1 MHRVIRH
8 INVVDIETGEIK
20 ERVNVFIEGSTIA
33 NIALEENIPDLD
45 RWEVID
51 LEGCFLT
58 PGLIDVH
65 AHLIWSGGED
75 PVRTVDEEGIQVSLL
90 RAAFNARETLEAGI
104 TTIRDLGSNE
114 NVAIAVARAIDKGY
128 IVGPRVFA
136 SGCTIIMTGGHDPFW
151 GVQVDG
157 EREAMKAVR
166 KQISAGAKLIKVSA
180 TGGVYGRSEGEEVGT
195 AELTEKELKAIC
207 EEAHRFGLKVAAH
220 AISEEGIW
228 NCIKAGIDTI
238 EHGHFLTDSAMEEM
252 VQKGIYWVPTLFVYR
267 QIANGENIPPYA
279 REKAQEIVGV
289 HRDAFNK
296 ALTKGVPLAAGS
308 DAGAPNTPHT
318 SLLNELESMVDYGG
332 TPLAALKAATH
343 SAAQALGMERHLGSV
358 EVGKKADLL
367 VVSGNPL
374 DNITN
379 LRDVVLVM
387 KDGET
392 VRLDR

>member
-1 MHRVIRH
+1 MHKVIRH
-8 INVVDIETGEIK
+8 INVVDVETGVIK

-114 NVAIAVARAIDKGY
+114 NAAIAVARAIDRGY

-157 EREAMKAVR
+157 EIEAMKAVR

-180 TGGVYGRSEGEEVGT
+180 TGGVYGRLEGEGVGT
-195 AELTEKELKAIC
+195 AELTEKELNAIC

-238 EHGHFLTDSAMEEM
+238 EHGHFLTDSAMDEM
-252 VQKGIYWVPTLFVYR
+252 VQKGTYWVPTLFVYR

-279 REKAQEIVGV
+279 RKKAQEIIGV

-308 DAGAPNTPHT
+308 DAGSPNTPHT

-343 SAAQALGMERHLGSV
+343 SGARALGMECHLGSI

-374 DNITN
+374 DNITK

-392 VRLDR
+392 VRLVR